1 LQTLARRST
10 PSQATSTLAPETN
23 RTETNSWWYEF
34 GLELSPGVA
43 QGSEKCSLPTVNVER
58 FDANLPN
65 EYSSP
70 TFRRQRNRDLLF
82 SGLTLIFLKL
92 FAVGLWLMLPP
103 LLTLIAIITLLG
115 QLVGKREGWSRFD
128 SFYWAFITATTVGY
142 GDIRPASR
150 VSRLVSILIAL
161 LGLMFTGIVIAVAV
175 QAATVALKSMGP

>member
-1 LQTLARRST
+1 
-10 PSQATSTLAPETN
+10 
-23 RTETNSWWYEF
+23 
-34 GLELSPGVA
+34 
-43 QGSEKCSLPTVNVER
+43 
-58 FDANLPN
+58 
-65 EYSSP
+65 
-70 TFRRQRNRDLLF
+70 LLF

-150 VSRLVSILIAL
+150 RSRLLSILIAL

-175 QAATVALKSMGP
+175 QAATIALKSMEP

>member
-1 LQTLARRST
+1 
-10 PSQATSTLAPETN
+10 
-23 RTETNSWWYEF
+23 
-34 GLELSPGVA
+34 
-43 QGSEKCSLPTVNVER
+43 
-58 FDANLPN
+58 
-65 EYSSP
+65 
-70 TFRRQRNRDLLF
+70 LLF

-142 GDIRPASR
+142 GDIRPASKG
-150 VSRLVSILIAL
+150 SRLLAILIAL

-175 QAATVALKSMGP
+175 QAATIALKSMDR